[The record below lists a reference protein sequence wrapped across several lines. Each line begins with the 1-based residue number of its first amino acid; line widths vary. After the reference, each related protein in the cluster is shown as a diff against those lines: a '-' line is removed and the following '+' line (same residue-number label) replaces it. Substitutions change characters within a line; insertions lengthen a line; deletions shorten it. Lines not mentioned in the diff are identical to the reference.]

1 MVRNKLLKAVLF
13 DLDGVITDSAHYHYL
28 AWKELADE
36 LGIDFDEEYNEKL
49 KGVSRM
55 ASLELI
61 LENGDAQDKY
71 TEEEKEQFADKKN
84 ENYKKLIEQIVPEE
98 ILPGIKEFLIELKDH
113 DIRTI
118 VASASRNATFIINKL
133 KLGGY
138 FDHIV
143 DAGII
148 EHAKPAPDVFLA
160 GAYVAGAAPSECVGI
175 EDAKA
180 GVKAIQCAGMKAV
193 GVGTESQ
200 MKEADMILGSTREL
214 SLARIREQ
222 FQM

>member
-1 MVRNKLLKAVLF
+1 MVKNKLLKAVLF

-28 AWKELADE
+28 AWKALADE

-61 LENGDAQDKY
+61 LQNGEAQKKY
-71 TEEEKEQFADKKN
+71 SLTEKEQLADKKN
-84 ENYKKLIEQIVPEE
+84 EHYKKLIEQIRPEE
-98 ILPGIKEFLIELKDH
+98 VLPGIRRFLIELKDA
-113 DIRTI
+113 DIRTV
-118 VASASRNATFIINKL
+118 VASASKNAPYIISRL

-160 GAYVAGAAPSECVGI
+160 GAYVAGALPSECIGI
-175 EDAKA
+175 EDARA
-180 GVKAIQCAGMKAV
+180 GVRAIQQAGMKAI
-193 GVGTESQ
+193 GVGTRSE
-200 MKEADMILGSTREL
+200 MEDADMILASTAQLEL
-214 SLARIREQ
+214 QDIRKQ